1 MNIRK
6 IIINQTD
13 DNILQKL
20 LKIIRVF
27 LILAFGIN
35 HLKKKQNKNLRNN

>member
-1 MNIRK
+1 MNIKR

-27 LILAFGIN
+27 PILVFGIN
-35 HLKKKQNKNLRNN
+35 HLKRKQNKNLKNN